1 MALSANQI
9 EILLKAKDTASS
21 VIKKVG
27 NAMRTLATT
36 AKKAGTAVLNAFGG
50 IAKKIL
56 NLKTAFVG
64 LAGAAGIGYAIKQTY
79 SYIDSL
85 GKTSAKLGV
94 AVEDLQKFRYAANLS
109 GIETGTMDMA
119 LQRFTRRAAEAAKG
133 TGEAKDALAQMGVKL
148 TSFGGRMNSTEN
160 LLGQVAEAFTKVKD
174 PSEKLRLAFKLF
186 DSEGVAMVNMLNGGK
201 AGLLGMTSEAERL
214 GFVLNENTIKGVE
227 KANNALTAMGAAFG
241 GIWDKLVSALSP
253 ALEGFGKW
261 WAEFAGAFSKS
272 IEPAISWIN
281 TNLKAM
287 AVDLESAKNM
297 GAEWGATVRD
307 WLIKVTETIRNW
319 FGESGKAFDLWR
331 EFKDWISKDGK
342 QMWEGIKEGA
352 TTFLAVI
359 RSLLSAIESLKNAWK
374 WLTKENVVAKTAFA
388 AGKGLANLSAGPA
401 RAPAGLLPSGSRASG
416 GGVMADRSYL
426 VGEKGPEIFS
436 PNRTGTIG
444 QTGGQTVINN
454 IYTAATAHGINNALA
469 SRGDTSTRSTRIG
482 MTVGNSR
489 STTGFGNLSTVRAR

>member
-1 MALSANQI
+1 MALSANQL
-9 EILLKAKDTASS
+9 EILLKAKDTASAVISKVKSSMTKLGNTARS
-21 VIKKVG
+21 VG
-27 NAMRTLATT
+27 SAMT
-36 AKKAGTAVLNAFGG
+36 KAFKSVTGSIF
-50 IAKKIL
+50 
-56 NLKTAFVG
+56 NLKTG
-64 LAGAAGIGYAIKQTY
+64 LAALAGIAGLAYATKKTY
-79 SYIDSL
+79 EFIDSI
-85 GKTSAKLGV
+85 GKTSRKLGV
-94 AVEDLQKFRYAANLS
+94 AVEDLQRYRYAASLS
-109 GIETGTMDMA
+109 GIETAEMDKA
-119 LQRFTRRAAEAAKG
+119 LEQFVRRV
-133 TGEAKDALAQMGVKL
+133 GEAKGGTGILKKYLDDMGISLKGAAGGTK
-148 TSFGGRMNSTEN
+148 TSSQ
-160 LLGQVAEAFTKVKD
+160 LLSEFMTRLDKVKD
-174 PSEKLRLAFKLF
+174 PMERANLAYQAFGR
-186 DSEGVAMVNMLNGGK
+186 SGVSVTNMLSNGK
-201 AGLLGMTSEAERL
+201 KGLQEMLSEADRL
-214 GFVLNENTIKGVE
+214 GFVLGEDTVVGVE
-227 KANNALTAMGAAFG
+227 KANDAFNRMTSALG
-241 GIWDKLVSALSP
+241 GVWNKLVAALAP
-253 ALEGFGKW
+253 ALEGFGNW
-261 WAEFAGAFSKS
+261 WGEFVGAFSKS

-287 AVDLESAKNM
+287 AVDLESAKKM

-307 WLIKVTETIRNW
+307 WLIKVTETMRNW

-388 AGKGLANLSAGPA
+388 AGQGLANLAATPA
-401 RAPAGLLPSGSRASG
+401 RPPAGLLPSGSRASG

-444 QTGGQTVINN
+444 QTGGQTIINN

-482 MTVGNSR
+482 MTVGNAR